1 MTDTRYSTLINTRF
15 HDLLISYDFA
25 RKHNGAHLQA
35 MAEMFTEQEQRQLLD
50 VEVKAK
56 SERDAVEQAKEQHR
70 QKKDLE
76 LNQLVSDSVI
86 EQLNDVD
93 NIFENTLNIQD
104 SIPAILDILSVRAA
118 NIARIEPLVMNLAWL
133 EQDMVQFVNL
143 PGYRPTKEG
152 KPIRVDKARSA
163 LSYIGIDN
171 LKMVVPTFALRK
183 WIPHSTEPFRL
194 MKRKMW
200 EAGLGAAV
208 SCKRL
213 ALIHNLDQNIAF
225 TAAAFHGLGQSAIVR
240 LYLRRFDAIWKEQ
253 LEFARERR
261 LKQDHEAIAALE
273 PSGEAL
279 RNLMIDHTPRLSAEL
294 IKRFDLKRL
303 MIHPP
308 MQEYAAAD
316 VREMSPLAVIMNK
329 AICYSRYKLL
339 QRHGLIAKHEAKIY
353 FKENNLTAAEVTEL
367 NKLSMRRLN
376 LRLEQQYN

>member
-1 MTDTRYSTLINTRF
+1 MADTRYSNLINTRF

-35 MAEMFTEQEQRQLLD
+35 MADLFTEQEQRQLLD
-50 VEVKAK
+50 VELVAK
-56 SERDAVEQAKEQHR
+56 NERDALEHAKEKHR

-76 LNQLVSDSVI
+76 INQLVADQVV
-86 EQLNDVD
+86 EQLSDVD
-93 NIFENTLNIQD
+93 NIFENVLHIQD

-118 NIARIEPLVMNLAWL
+118 NIGRIEPLVMNLPWL

-152 KPIRVDKARSA
+152 KPIRVDKAKSA

-171 LKMVVPTFALRK
+171 LKMVVPTFAIRK

-194 MKRKMW
+194 MKRKLW
-200 EAGLGAAV
+200 ETGLGAAV

-225 TAAAFHGLGQSAIVR
+225 TIGAFHGLGQSALVR
-240 LYLRRFDAIWKEQ
+240 MYLRTFDKVWKEQ
-253 LEFARERR
+253 LEIARERR
-261 LKQDHEAIAALE
+261 LKDDHEAISALE

-279 RNLMIDHTPRLSAEL
+279 RNIMLEHTPRLSAEL
-294 IKRFDLKRL
+294 IKRFDLKRF
-303 MIHPP
+303 MIHNP
-308 MQEYAAAD
+308 MQEFAAGD
-316 VREMSPLAVIMNK
+316 IREMSPLALIMK
-329 AICYSRYKLL
+329 KGICYSRYKLL

-353 FKENNLTAAEVTEL
+353 FKENNFTAVEVAEL

-376 LRLEQQYN
+376 LRLEQQ